1 MTFLLHSPFRIVD
14 QNTTFDLR
22 LLCTIFDFYGVDEV
36 RLSCRIESI
45 VYEKII
51 SLCDGIKYDFFVNEF
66 DNNLEE
72 DIIFE
77 DFCDIV
83 AQNIQEVDFILIL
96 YGDKSCE
103 TTLYEFSSL
112 HFGKQLLYHDS
123 FNGHKLFGPSTSAF
137 LKHNGITN
145 ESEKNS
151 TRKDRKK
158 AKRAV

>member
-22 LLCTIFDFYGVDEV
+22 LLCTIFDFYSVDEV
-36 RLSCRIESI
+36 RLSCRIESM

-51 SLCDGIKYDFFVNEF
+51 SLCDGMKYDFFVKEF

-83 AQNIQEVDFILIL
+83 ALNIQEVDFILIL
-96 YGDKSCE
+96 HGDKSCE
-103 TTLYEFSSL
+103 TTVYEFSSV

-137 LKHNGITN
+137 LKSNGITN
-145 ESEKNS
+145 ESEKKS

-158 AKRAV
+158 VKRAI